1 MVIENFICILQEV
14 MVLLRSMYVITSI
27 DEVASFLRYGYL
39 SVDNAAAVRKE
50 VMALCTD
57 LRPHALAIVSSFGI
71 PDSYLSPLA
80 FDWIEANSW
89 SNLSSE

>member
-1 MVIENFICILQEV
+1 MLCKLQEV
-14 MVLLRSMYVITSI
+14 MGLLRSMYAMTCI
-27 DEVASFLRYGYL
+27 DEVASFFRYGYL
-39 SVDNAAAVRKE
+39 SVDNGAAVRKE
-50 VMALCTD
+50 VVALCTD

-71 PDSYLSPLA
+71 PDSYLSPIA